1 MKKAW
6 LLICIIISIL
16 TCGAVA
22 GAVTLDFLEVL
33 TSPERTELLKGMIA
47 EFEAANP
54 DIKINL
60 ISPPYEQADQKLT
73 LMLSANQKLD
83 IIEVRDY
90 TIKQFVNNG
99 KLLDL
104 TDYWNNWDGVNT
116 LSGIASNAAK
126 TVDNT
131 PYMLPLDIFIKALFM
146 RDDVLAQYG
155 VNYTP
160 KTISEL
166 VEICRQITD
175 PQKNQY
181 GFAFRGKSV
190 EFKFSDILASSFVEA
205 MKDSEY
211 IYSEKKTFFTD
222 PEYKLGMKVYIDLF
236 KKGSPKDSINWG
248 YNEQINGF
256 VSGITPFLYQD
267 PDAIPFIN
275 QMLGEDKYSV
285 VPAPVGPFG
294 FTVLDY
300 GFTGLG
306 IPSYSEYKEEA
317 WKFISWMCSPEK
329 NGYFNEHY
337 GALPIHTVTFEEN
350 EHFRGPHY
358 WAFNYEMGNPDKYL
372 FKLYPLDSEKWPGW
386 SQIHETDMQGL
397 LLGNRDLDEVLTKWD
412 KYWTE

>member
-1 MKKAW
+1 
-6 LLICIIISIL
+6 
-16 TCGAVA
+16 
-22 GAVTLDFLEVL
+22 
-33 TSPERTELLKGMIA
+33 
-47 EFEAANP
+47 
-54 DIKINL
+54 
-60 ISPPYEQADQKLT
+60 
-73 LMLSANQKLD
+73 
-83 IIEVRDY
+83 
-90 TIKQFVNNG
+90 
-99 KLLDL
+99 
-104 TDYWNNWDGVNT
+104 
-116 LSGIASNAAK
+116 
-126 TVDNT
+126 
-131 PYMLPLDIFIKALFM
+131 
-146 RDDVLAQYG
+146 
-155 VNYTP
+155 
-160 KTISEL
+160 
-166 VEICRQITD
+166 
-175 PQKNQY
+175 
-181 GFAFRGKSV
+181 
-190 EFKFSDILASSFVEA
+190 